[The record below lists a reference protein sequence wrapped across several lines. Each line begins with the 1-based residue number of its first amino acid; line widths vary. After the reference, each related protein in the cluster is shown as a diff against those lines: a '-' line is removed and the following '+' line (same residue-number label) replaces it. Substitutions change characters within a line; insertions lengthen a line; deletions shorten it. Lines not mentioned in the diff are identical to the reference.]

1 MHVIVH
7 WRAGMEWEVKAILAE
22 YRSVVNGVLI
32 LTYLILWND
41 CDGLA
46 SIFNGQLPGNLNLNK
61 FFKN

>member
-7 WRAGMEWEVKAILAE
+7 LRAGMEWEVKAILAE
-22 YRSVVNGVLI
+22 YRSIKNGVLI

-46 SIFNGQLPGNLNLNK
+46 SIPTVNCLVI
-61 FFKN
+61 